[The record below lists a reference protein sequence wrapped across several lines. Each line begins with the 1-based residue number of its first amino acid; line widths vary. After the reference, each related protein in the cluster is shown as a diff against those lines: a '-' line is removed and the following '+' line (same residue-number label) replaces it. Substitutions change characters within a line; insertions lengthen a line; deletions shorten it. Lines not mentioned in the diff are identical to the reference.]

1 MSNTNDN
8 PALSPVER
16 IKRNSNYLRGTL
28 LESLADPVTGGLAG
42 DDIQLSKLHGFYQQD
57 DRDIRAERT
66 RQKLEPAYSFM
77 IRARVPGG
85 ICTPLQWLR
94 MDELARVYANNSLRL
109 TTRQAFQLH
118 GVLKGDL
125 RAGIQD
131 INDVLLD
138 TIAACG
144 DVNRNVMCTPLAE
157 ASQVHGDAL
166 AWTQRI
172 SAHLTPQTSAYHE
185 IWLDG
190 KKLTDHRDHEPVYG
204 PVYLPRKFKIGIA
217 IPPWNDVDVFTQDL
231 GFIAIERDGKLAGFN
246 VTVGG
251 GLGTSHGEPATWPR
265 LADHIG

>member
-1 MSNTNDN
+1 MNNSNKNA
-8 PALSPVER
+8 PGSAVER

-28 LESLADPVTGGLAG
+28 VESLTDPVTGGLAE
-42 DDIQLSKLHGFYQQD
+42 DDRQLSKLHGFYQQD
-57 DRDIRAERT
+57 DRDHRAERT

-85 ICTPLQWLR
+85 ICTPAQWLK
-94 MDELARVYANNSLRL
+94 MDELAQRYANNSLRL

-118 GVLKGDL
+118 GVLKGNL
-125 RAGIQD
+125 KTTIQGI
-131 INDVLLD
+131 NESLLD

-157 ASQVHGDAL
+157 SSKVHSDAL
-166 AWTQRI
+166 AWAQRI
-172 SAHLTPQTSAYHE
+172 STHLTPQTSAYHE

-190 KKLTDHRDHEPVYG
+190 KKLADAGHDDHEPIYG
-204 PVYLPRKFKIGIA
+204 PVYLPRKFKIGLA

-231 GFIAIERDGKLAGFN
+231 GFIAIEREGELTGFN

-265 LADHIG
+265 PWR